1 MTSSF
6 GNVLKEW
13 RAVRRMSQ
21 LDLGSE
27 ADVSSRHISFLES
40 GRSRPSRIMVLHLAE
55 TLAMP
60 RGERNRLLT
69 AAGFAPVYT
78 AHDVSEPA
86 MEPVHRAIARTLDR
100 HDPYPGIVLDRHWQ
114 VVDANRGAVALFEL
128 MGVGPRP
135 DMLGLF
141 LNPDGLRTLVSNWPR
156 VGYFMLSRLR
166 TESVAVGGDEVLDA
180 AIADLAAD
188 ESIAPPETG
197 PLPPT
202 ITIDLVVGDLTLS
215 MFSTIAQFGSAEDLA
230 LADQRI
236 ELFFPAD
243 DSTGGFLRSLVHGG
257 D

>member
-1 MTSSF
+1 MTSPF
-6 GNVLKEW
+6 GTVLKEW

-27 ADVSSRHISFLES
+27 ADVSPRHISFLES
-40 GRSRPSRIMVLHLAE
+40 GRSKPSRTMVLHLAE
-55 TLAMP
+55 TLSMP

-69 AAGFAPVYT
+69 SAGFAPVYT
-78 AHDVSEPA
+78 AHDVGEPA

-100 HDPYPGIVLDRHWQ
+100 HDPYPGIVLDRHWH

-141 LNPDGLRTLVSNWPR
+141 LDPAGLRTLVSNWPM

-166 TESVAVGGDEVLDA
+166 TESAAMGGDEVLDA
-180 AIADLAAD
+180 AIADLTAD
-188 ESIAPPETG
+188 ESIAPPDAG

-202 ITIDLVVGDLTLS
+202 ITTDLVVGDLTLS

-236 ELFFPAD
+236 ELFFPGD
-243 DSTGGFLRSLVHGG
+243 GPSDEFLRSRVQGG

>member
-1 MTSSF
+1 MTSPF
-6 GNVLKEW
+6 GTVLKEW
-13 RAVRRMSQ
+13 RAIRRMSQ

-27 ADVSSRHISFLES
+27 AEVSPRHISFLES
-40 GRSRPSRIMVLHLAE
+40 GRSKPSRTMVLHLAE

-60 RGERNRLLT
+60 RGERNRFLT
-69 AAGFAPVYT
+69 AAGFAPIYT
-78 AHDVSEPA
+78 SHDASEPE
-86 MEPVHRAIARTLDR
+86 MEPVNKAIGRTLDC
-100 HDPYPGIVLDRHWQ
+100 HDPYPGMVLDRHWH

-128 MGVGPRP
+128 IGVGPRP

-141 LNPDGLRTLVSNWPR
+141 LDPDGLRTLVSNWPQ

-166 TESVAVGGDEVLDA
+166 TESAAVGGDPVLDA

-188 ESIAPPETG
+188 ESVAPPETG

-202 ITIDLVVGDLTLS
+202 ITTDLVVGDLALS

-243 DSTGGFLRSLVHGG
+243 GPTDEFLRSLVYG
-257 D
+257 DD